1 MSAIKLKLYE
11 EQKME
16 INGAEIHDG
25 DILGTTDVDYFMLNN
40 EELSDLLYMGKGRI
54 QFSYHQEI
62 NIWYVTN
69 IDDPQRSTEKYKEL
83 DAEAIRGFVKL

>member
-1 MSAIKLKLYE
+1 
-11 EQKME
+11 ME

-40 EELSDLLYMGKGRI
+40 EELSNLFYMGKGRI

-62 NIWYVTN
+62 DIWYVTN
-69 IDDPQRSTEKYKEL
+69 IDDPQRSTGTYEEL